1 MKLTDKQKKIVDILQ
16 WILIVVLFIVC
27 VFGTIFKSSN
37 DIKNDFEY
45 QKEQT
50 YVKIYESQNLESLKK
65 ENKELHD
72 SIKKL
77 SNVESAIEIK
87 YVYKYITDT
96 IKNNDFEY
104 NGSDS
109 IYHYKQDNDTIALE
123 IDVKAK
129 ELDWV
134 KNKFTINDKFMIINR
149 EKDGTNQTIIHHN
162 PNMEI
167 SDVSTYHSLNIKNK
181 WYNNF
186 HFGIQAGVGY
196 GLINNKPDI
205 YLGVGVSYTI
215 K

>member
-1 MKLTDKQKKIVDILQ
+1 MKLTDKQKKNVDILQ
-16 WILIVVLFIVC
+16 WVLIVVLFIVC
-27 VFGTIFKSSN
+27 IFGTIFNSS
-37 DIKNDFEY
+37 KNKDDFEY

-72 SIKKL
+72 SIIKL
-77 SNVESAIEIK
+77 SNVESAVEIK
-87 YVYKYITDT
+87 YLYKYITDT
-96 IKNNDFEY
+96 IKSNEFEY
-104 NGSDS
+104 TETDS
-109 IYHYKQDNDTIALE
+109 IYHYEQNNDTIALE
-123 IDVKAK
+123 IEVKAK

-134 KNKFTINDKFMIINR
+134 KNKFTVNDKFMIINR

-162 PNMEI
+162 PNVEI
-167 SDVSTYHSLNIKNK
+167 DEVNTYHRLNTKNK

-186 HFGIQAGVGY
+186 HFGVQVGAGY

-205 YLGVGVSYTI
+205 YIGVGVSYTI